1 MLKSPDRAWWTRHL
15 ASVPLPR
22 WVGVRQRFPR
32 EREPDL
38 AAAVHR
44 ELDRPEARSALTP
57 GAKVAI
63 GIGSR
68 GLAGLFEL
76 TKATVEVLTEAGCHP
91 FIVSAMGSHGGA
103 TADGQQHLL
112 AGYGITEDAL
122 GVPVRS
128 SLEVAELGRLANGM
142 PVYFDRL
149 ALDADLVLPLN
160 RVKSHTSFR
169 GPIES
174 GLSKMLVIGLAN
186 HAGAQ
191 AIHAY
196 GYDRFAANL
205 LEARELLLPQ
215 VPFHF
220 GLATVENAYGEVA
233 RVEAVSAASLPARE
247 PELLL
252 DSRRLQ
258 ARLPTDDLDLLVVSE
273 LGKDVSGLGMDP
285 SITGRYAGNLVGEV
299 RAKRLLVLDLTSAS
313 GGNAIGLGLADVTT
327 ERALLKV
334 DLAATWINATT
345 STSVAA
351 ARLPIFMPSDRTAL
365 QLAVKTSGEPDA
377 ARIRAV
383 WIRNTSSLESVL
395 VSEGLWQELEGRG
408 DLEVQSGKGPSFDES
423 GALEPL
429 WE

>member
-1 MLKSPDRAWWTRHL
+1 
-15 ASVPLPR
+15 
-22 WVGVRQRFPR
+22 
-32 EREPDL
+32 
-38 AAAVHR
+38 
-44 ELDRPEARSALTP
+44 
-57 GAKVAI
+57 
-63 GIGSR
+63 
-68 GLAGLFEL
+68 
-76 TKATVEVLTEAGCHP
+76 
-91 FIVSAMGSHGGA
+91 
-103 TADGQQHLL
+103 
-112 AGYGITEDAL
+112 
-122 GVPVRS
+122 
-128 SLEVAELGRLANGM
+128 
-142 PVYFDRL
+142 
-149 ALDADLVLPLN
+149 
-160 RVKSHTSFR
+160 
-169 GPIES
+169 
-174 GLSKMLVIGLAN
+174 MLVVGLAN

-215 VPFHF
+215 VPFRF

-252 DSRRLQ
+252 ESRRLQ

-285 SITGRYAGNLVGEV
+285 SIIGRYAGNLVGEV

-365 QLAVKTSGEPDA
+365 QLAVKTSGEPDT

-383 WIRNTSSLESVL
+383 WIRTTSSLESVL